1 MRRTFRTLNDYE
13 MQHNAD
19 VGLFTK
25 PSKKGGS
32 VRKWQCTVCG
42 YIHEGDEPPEE
53 CPVCGADR
61 SKFIEIVS
69 GEPVE
74 TQMEQSESEDK
85 NMDSKPEPRIFR
97 PKLNPIFD
105 LMVKHHVH
113 PISVHIPNGV
123 LPASVIFIILA
134 ALFNLSGLS
143 QAAFYNLIFVII
155 TLPLVLFSGYIEWQ
169 KKYRGQLTRLFKT
182 KIICAA
188 VVSLTAVILMVWLFI
203 DPQAATSSSNLLFL
217 LINLVMRAAAGI
229 AGFIG
234 GKFVFK
240 D

>member
-1 MRRTFRTLNDYE
+1 
-13 MQHNAD
+13 
-19 VGLFTK
+19 VK
-25 PSKKGGS
+25 
-32 VRKWQCTVCG
+32 KWQCTVCG

-61 SKFIEIVS
+61 NKFIEIVS
-69 GEPVE
+69 EEVPE
-74 TQMEQSESEDK
+74 TGMDQPELGAE
-85 NMDSKPEPRIFR
+85 NMDSKPESPIFR
-97 PKLNPIFD
+97 PKLNPIYD

-123 LPASVIFIILA
+123 LPASVVFIVLA
-134 ALFNLSGLS
+134 ALFNFGGLS
-143 QAAFYNLIFVII
+143 QAAFYNLIFVVL

-169 KKYRGQLTRLFKT
+169 KKYMGQLTRLFKI

-188 VVSLTAVILMVWLFI
+188 VVSLTAVILVVWLFI
-203 DPQAATSSSNLLFL
+203 DPQATTSSSNLLFL
-217 LINLVMRAAAGI
+217 LINLVMLTAAAI

>member
-1 MRRTFRTLNDYE
+1 M
-13 MQHNAD
+13 
-19 VGLFTK
+19 K
-25 PSKKGGS
+25 
-32 VRKWQCTVCG
+32 KWQCTVCG

-61 SKFIEIVS
+61 SKFIEIVTE
-69 GEPVE
+69 EPVE
-74 TQMEQSESEDK
+74 TEMDQPEPEDK
-85 NMDSKPEPRIFR
+85 RMDSKPEPPISH
-97 PKLNPIFD
+97 PKLNPIID
-105 LMVKHHVH
+105 LMLKHHVH

-123 LPASVIFIILA
+123 LPASVIFIVLA
-134 ALFNLSGLS
+134 ALFNFSGLS
-143 QAAFYNLIFVII
+143 QAAFYNLIFVVL

-188 VVSLTAVILMVWLFI
+188 VVSLTAVILVVWLFI
-203 DPQAATSSSNLLFL
+203 DPQAATSSNNLLFL
-217 LINLVMRAAAGI
+217 LINLVMLTAAGI

>member
-1 MRRTFRTLNDYE
+1 
-13 MQHNAD
+13 
-19 VGLFTK
+19 VK
-25 PSKKGGS
+25 
-32 VRKWQCTVCG
+32 KWQCTVCG
-42 YIHEGDEPPEE
+42 YIHEGDEPPDE

-69 GEPVE
+69 EEALEPE
-74 TQMEQSESEDK
+74 KKQPESEEK
-85 NMDSKPEPRIFR
+85 KVDSKPESTIFR
-97 PKLNPIFD
+97 SKLNPIFD

-123 LPASVIFIILA
+123 LPASVIFIVLA
-134 ALFNLSGLS
+134 AVFNFSGLS
-143 QAAFYNLIFVII
+143 KAAFYNLIFVVL

-169 KKYRGQLTRLFKT
+169 KKYKGQLTRVFKT

-188 VVSLTAVILMVWLFI
+188 VVSLTAFILMIWLFI
-203 DPQAATSSSNLLFL
+203 NPHVATSSNLLFL
-217 LINLVMRAAAGI
+217 LINLLMLAAAGI

>member
-1 MRRTFRTLNDYE
+1 M
-13 MQHNAD
+13 
-19 VGLFTK
+19 K
-25 PSKKGGS
+25 
-32 VRKWQCTVCG
+32 KWQCTVCG

-61 SKFIEIVS
+61 SKFIELVS
-69 GEPVE
+69 EEPVE
-74 TQMEQSESEDK
+74 TK
-85 NMDSKPEPRIFR
+85 MDQQKPEAKKMESKFKPFISH
-97 PKLNPIFD
+97 PKLNPIID

-123 LPASVIFIILA
+123 LPASVIFIVFA
-134 ALFNLSGLS
+134 ALFNFSGLGK
-143 QAAFYNLIFVII
+143 AAFYNLIFVVL
-155 TLPLVLFSGYIEWQ
+155 TLPLVLFSGYVEWQ
-169 KKYRGQLTRLFKT
+169 KKYKGQMTRLFKT

-188 VVSLTAVILMVWLFI
+188 VVSSTAFILMVWLFI
-203 DPQAATSSSNLLFL
+203 DPQAPTSAMNLLFL
-217 LINLVMRAAAGI
+217 LINFVMLAAAGI

>member
-1 MRRTFRTLNDYE
+1 M
-13 MQHNAD
+13 
-19 VGLFTK
+19 
-25 PSKKGGS
+25 
-32 VRKWQCTVCG
+32 RKWQCTVCG

-69 GEPVE
+69 EEPVE
-74 TQMEQSESEDK
+74 TQMDQPESEDK
-85 NMDSKPEPRIFR
+85 NMDSKPESPIFR
-97 PKLNPIFD
+97 PKLNPIYD

-123 LPASVIFIILA
+123 LPASVIFIVLA
-134 ALFNLSGLS
+134 ALFNFSGLS
-143 QAAFYNLIFVII
+143 QAAFYNLIFVVL

-169 KKYRGQLTRLFKT
+169 KKYKGQLTRLFKT
-182 KIICAA
+182 KILCAA

-217 LINLVMRAAAGI
+217 LINLVMLAAAGI